1 MVAALSPA
9 LPLSDFGSTGDVS
22 LMKLIVGLG
31 NPGRKYVGTRHN
43 VGFDVLQIL
52 ARRLGIDRWQS
63 QFEAEIA
70 ETRIGEERVL
80 LLAPTTYMNLSG
92 RAVKSHL
99 VFHKV
104 TAADVLV
111 ICDDLNL
118 PPSKLRMR
126 LSGTAGGQKGL
137 QHIVEQLGTT
147 EVARLRIGIGRPLPP
162 IDPSDYVLGKFTAEE
177 RPAIETACNTAAD
190 AVETWVQ
197 KGMEAAMNKF
207 NVGEAKKGEE

>member
-1 MVAALSPA
+1 
-9 LPLSDFGSTGDVS
+9 
-22 LMKLIVGLG
+22 MKLIVGLG

-43 VGFDVLQIL
+43 VGFDVLQVL
-52 ARRLGIDRWQS
+52 ARRLGVERWQS

-70 ETRIGEERVL
+70 DARMGEERVL

-99 VFHKV
+99 GFHKI

-118 PPSKLRMR
+118 PSGKLRLR
-126 LSGTAGGQKGL
+126 VSGTAGGQKGL

-177 RPAIETACNTAAD
+177 RPCIDSACNSAAD

-197 KGMEAAMNKF
+197 KGMAAAMNKF
-207 NVGEAKKGEE
+207 NVGDSSSADKNGEG

>member
-1 MVAALSPA
+1 
-9 LPLSDFGSTGDVS
+9 
-22 LMKLIVGLG
+22 MKLIVGLG

-43 VGFDVLQIL
+43 IGFDVLQVL

-70 ETRIGEERVL
+70 DARLGEERVL

-99 VFHKV
+99 VFRKV

-118 PPSKLRMR
+118 PPGKLRLR
-126 LSGTAGGQKGL
+126 TSGTAGGQKGL
-137 QHIVEQLGTT
+137 QNIVEQLGTT

-162 IDPSDYVLGKFTAEE
+162 IDPSDYVLGKFTGEE
-177 RPAIETACNTAAD
+177 RPGIDTACTTAAD

-197 KGMEAAMNKF
+197 KGMAVAMNKF
-207 NVGEAKKGEE
+207 NVGEAAGPEKKVGGEE

>member
-1 MVAALSPA
+1 
-9 LPLSDFGSTGDVS
+9 
-22 LMKLIVGLG
+22 MKLIVGLG

-52 ARRLGIDRWQS
+52 AKRLGIDRWQS

-70 ETRIGEERVL
+70 DGRIGEERVL

-99 VFHKV
+99 VYQKA
-104 TAADVLV
+104 TSGDVLV

-118 PPSKLRMR
+118 PSGKLRLR
-126 LSGTAGGQKGL
+126 GSGSAGGQKGL
-137 QHIVEQLGTT
+137 QHIVDQLGTT
-147 EVARLRIGIGRPLPP
+147 QVSRLRVGIGRPPAP
-162 IDPSDYVLGKFTAEE
+162 IDPVDYVLGRFSEEE
-177 RPAIETACNTAAD
+177 RPRIAAACDSAAD

-197 KGMEAAMNKF
+197 TGLAAAMNKF
-207 NVGEAKKGEE
+207 NVGETEGPDKLEKS